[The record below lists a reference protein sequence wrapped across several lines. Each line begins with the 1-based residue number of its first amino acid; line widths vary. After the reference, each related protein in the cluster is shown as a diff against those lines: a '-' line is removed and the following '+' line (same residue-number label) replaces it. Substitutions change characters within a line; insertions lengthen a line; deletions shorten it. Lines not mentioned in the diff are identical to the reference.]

1 MDEKKTKELWKSSN
15 DNLQESLILNRKS
28 AEDITKMKVQ
38 HFVTS
43 MKPIKIFTILVGI
56 VWVGLGFV
64 MLPNLF
70 IFSFEKLSMFFLL
83 SASIQV
89 LLTAIAL
96 IIYIYQLILIN
107 QVDISQPILATQE
120 KLARLRSS
128 TLWVARLLILQL
140 PVWTTFYWNKGMLD
154 NGNLFLWILQ
164 AATTLSFT
172 IVAFWL
178 FFNINNENRDK
189 AWFRL
194 IFKGKEWTPML
205 KSMELLSQIVE
216 YSTEI
221 NLKQTPAP
229 KNRVN

>member
-1 MDEKKTKELWKSSN
+1 MDEKKIKELWKSSN
-15 DNLQESLILNRKS
+15 NKLQKSLILNRKS

-43 MKPIKIFTILVGI
+43 MKPIKIFTILVGV
-56 VWVGLGFV
+56 VWVGLGLV

-70 IFSFEKLSMFFLL
+70 IFSFEKVSMFFLF

-96 IIYIYQLILIN
+96 IIYVYQLILIN

-120 KLARLRSS
+120 KLAQLRSS

-140 PVWTTFYWNKGMLD
+140 PVWTTFYWNRGMLE
-154 NGNLFLWILQ
+154 NGNLFLLIMQ

-172 IVAFWL
+172 IGAIWL
-178 FFNINNENRDK
+178 FCNINNENRDK

-205 KSMELLSQIVE
+205 KSMELLSQIDE
-216 YSTEI
+216 HWSEI
-221 NLKQTPAP
+221 NLKQAPAP
-229 KNRVN
+229 ENRIN